1 MKKGVALIE
10 LIFAIIVI
18 GFTLMSVPNLLT
30 TTARG
35 SKQVITQESVSSAA
49 SHIDMALSLFWDEND
64 TIPAYGNPILAVKS
78 PAPGLQASG
87 AGTGGALGASGA
99 SGGMSGV
106 KSPSTPSVPQPAGSA
121 HMPHMPHMP
130 YMPHMPHIKDPKGSH
145 PLPSNDMFNRNL
157 RPGTSL
163 SSSRRFEYDT
173 YGRILTATPKKNLGS
188 DGTESEP
195 DDIDDL
201 NNKSYVLEPHNNNK
215 AVIDVDGD
223 YIDQK
228 IHLATKVQYISDK
241 PTNISG
247 KTTNFNSSNIYY
259 SNPFDSSKLENNS
272 TNVKSI
278 TVTLTSDNSKEKV
291 ILRAFSC
298 NIGSSK
304 LKEKIF

>member
-10 LIFAIIVI
+10 LIFAIVVI
-18 GFTLMSVPNLLT
+18 GITLMSVPNLLT

-64 TIPAYGNPILAVKS
+64 TIPAYSNPILAVQS
-78 PAPGLQASG
+78 PAPGLQAPVVNSSG
-87 AGTGGALGASGA
+87 IPL
-99 SGGMSGV
+99 M
-106 KSPSTPSVPQPAGSA
+106 PA
-121 HMPHMPHMP
+121 MPTMPGN
-130 YMPHMPHIKDPKGSH
+130 DH
-145 PLPSNDMFNRNL
+145 PLPSSDMFYRNL
-157 RPGTSL
+157 RPGAPL
-163 SSSRRFEYDT
+163 SSSRKFGFDA
-173 YGRILTATPKKNLGS
+173 YGNILTATLKHNLGS
-188 DGTESEP
+188 DGAESEP

-201 NNKSYVLEPHNNNK
+201 NNKSYDLEEQES
-215 AVIDVDGD
+215 AVINEEGD

-228 IHLATKVQYISDK
+228 IHLATKVDYISDN
-241 PTNISG
+241 PTDNSG
-247 KTTNFNSSNIYY
+247 TAVNFNLSTIYY
-259 SNPFDSSKLENNS
+259 NNPFDSSKVENNT

-291 ILRAFSC
+291 VLRAFSC